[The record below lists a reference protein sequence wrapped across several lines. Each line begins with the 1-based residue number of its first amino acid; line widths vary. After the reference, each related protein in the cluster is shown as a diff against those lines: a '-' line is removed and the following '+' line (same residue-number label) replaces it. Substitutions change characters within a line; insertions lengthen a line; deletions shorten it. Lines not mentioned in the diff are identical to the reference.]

1 MLADPPSDD
10 GPMRAD
16 DAAAPAALVA
26 SPGAAITPS
35 HTPAVLTPVEVLS
48 AKKLTKVGSLA
59 KLGVGG
65 SVWKA
70 KFHWDGKD
78 WPVAL
83 KVFDRIDDNGAR
95 EAKDDFLGFR
105 VEGLAHPNLIDFY
118 GSAVDDK
125 SFCICYEWADGTMY
139 EALGQQWGPSTF
151 AETVICIRDVARAL
165 AFCMT
170 SLLR

>member
-1 MLADPPSDD
+1 M
-10 GPMRAD
+10 
-16 DAAAPAALVA
+16 
-26 SPGAAITPS
+26 
-35 HTPAVLTPVEVLS
+35 
-48 AKKLTKVGSLA
+48 
-59 KLGVGG
+59 
-65 SVWKA
+65 
-70 KFHWDGKD
+70 
-78 WPVAL
+78 
-83 KVFDRIDDNGAR
+83 KVFDRIDGSDAQDV
-95 EAKDDFLGFR
+95 EHEFLRFR
-105 VEGLAHPNLIDFY
+105 VAGLAHPNLIDFY